1 MWDGYAAFTET
12 RDTSRAVLADTLGRA
27 IGRSMTVVCYLYWFM
42 VSSPPSS
49 RVCSRTRMAP
59 RTGAAEVRPFKNK
72 KDRARSPKNRTGPNR
87 TMTGRTRNFFCSCT
101 VSRVSYAVEDFSGYK
116 TCVHSRSL
124 LASRSAPV
132 HAPVAFG
139 PKVPPLFRPS
149 SRPLLCAGYTLII

>member
-1 MWDGYAAFTET
+1 MATQLSQRRET
-12 RDTSRAVLADTLGRA
+12 HLARFSLTRWLGRA

-49 RVCSRTRMAP
+49 RVCSRTRMAPP